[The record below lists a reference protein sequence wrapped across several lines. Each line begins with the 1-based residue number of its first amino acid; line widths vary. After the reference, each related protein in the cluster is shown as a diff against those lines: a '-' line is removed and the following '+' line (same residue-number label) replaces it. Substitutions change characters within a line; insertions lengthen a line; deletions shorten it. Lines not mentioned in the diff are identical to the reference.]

1 MIRNVVFD
9 MGKVLIQF
17 DVDHYLSC
25 FASTQEDREKLR
37 REVFR
42 SVEWVQLDRG
52 TITDTQAAQQI
63 CKRLPEHL
71 HQAVTDIF
79 AQWHEDIPPLD
90 GIYELASDL
99 KGSGYKL
106 YLLSNTSVR
115 FHKFRRNIPALTFF
129 DGELIS
135 ADVGLL
141 KPEKEIY
148 QQFFRKFALDPA
160 ECVFIDDVPAN
171 IEASLRAGMQGIV
184 YNNDPQ
190 ELREK
195 LRALGVRC

>member
-17 DVDHYLSC
+17 DVEHYLSC
-25 FASTQEDREKLR
+25 FASTPEDREKLR

-52 TITDTQAAQQI
+52 TVTDEQAAALI
-63 CKRLPEHL
+63 CQRLPERL
-71 HQAVTDIF
+71 HPAVTGIF
-79 AQWHEDIPPLD
+79 QQWHEDIPPLD

-99 KGSGYKL
+99 KDNGYRL
-106 YLLSNTSVR
+106 YLLSNTSAR
-115 FHKFRRNIPALTFF
+115 FHQFRKNIPALRFF
-129 DGELIS
+129 DGEFIS

-141 KPEKEIY
+141 KPELEIY
-148 QQFFRKFALDPA
+148 RRFFQRFSLNPE

-171 IEASLRAGMQGIV
+171 IEASVRAGMPGIV
-184 YNNDPQ
+184 YNDDPQ

>member
-17 DVDHYLSC
+17 DVDHYLAR
-25 FASTQEDREKLR
+25 FASTQEDRERLR

-79 AQWHEDIPPLD
+79 EQWHEDIPPLD

-99 KGSGYKL
+99 KDNGYTL

-115 FHKFRRNIPALTFF
+115 FHTFRKNIPALRFF
-129 DGELIS
+129 DGEFIS

-141 KPEKEIY
+141 KPELEIY
-148 QQFFRKFALDPA
+148 QRFFQQFSLDPE
-160 ECVFIDDVPAN
+160 ECVFIDDAPAN
-171 IEASLRAGMQGIV
+171 IEASFRAGMPGIV
-184 YNNDPQ
+184 YNNDPR
-190 ELREK
+190 ELRQK
-195 LRALGVRC
+195 LRAMGVTC

>member
-1 MIRNVVFD
+1 MIQNVVFD

-17 DVDHYLSC
+17 DVEHYLSR
-25 FASTQEDREKLR
+25 FASTPEDREMLR

-52 TITDTQAAQQI
+52 TVTDTQAAEAI
-63 CKRLPEHL
+63 CRRLPEHL

-79 AQWHEDIPPLD
+79 EQWHEDIPPLD

-99 KGSGYKL
+99 KGNGYKL

-115 FHKFRRNIPALTFF
+115 FHQFRKNIPALRFF

-141 KPEKEIY
+141 KPELEIY
-148 QQFFRKFALDPA
+148 QRFFRQFSLDPA
-160 ECVFIDDVPAN
+160 ACVFIDDSPAN
-171 IEASLRAGMQGIV
+171 IEASIRAGMPGVV
-184 YNNDPQ
+184 YNDDAR